1 MEMTASPR
9 QQFLAWLEDQS
20 FFDSIVIS
28 DEAALM
34 RQAEEKVLTLFHQ
47 AAANVPA
54 YNAFLKKSG
63 VYPADIRTM
72 DDFRQ
77 LPLTDKENYID
88 AYDLASRS
96 WFGKLSLSHFV
107 AVSSGTTGQ
116 PHLWPR
122 TLQTELEGARQHEF
136 FLQEFFEV
144 NQRKT
149 LVIDGF
155 YMGNSMAGTFT
166 LACLQLLQLKGLPF
180 TITTPGPS
188 DKDILTFIHALHREF
203 DQTII
208 FGYPPL
214 LKEVVHQV
222 CQHQDV
228 IDVTKLRLVC
238 AGQAF
243 TENWRDYLLNKLGG
257 MVNKPPIMSVYGSS
271 DAGLMGFETLLSIHS
286 KSTG

>member
-1 MEMTASPR
+1 MGMTDSPR
-9 QQFLAWLEDQS
+9 QQLLAWLEDQS
-20 FFDSIVIS
+20 FFDPGVIS

-34 RQAEEKVLTLFHQ
+34 RQAEEKVLNLFHQ

-54 YNAFLKKSG
+54 YNDFLRKSG
-63 VYPADIRTM
+63 INPADIRTM
-72 DDFRQ
+72 HDFLE
-77 LPLTDKENYID
+77 LPLTDKTNYID

-96 WFGKLSLSHFV
+96 WFGKLSLSHFI

-122 TLQTELEGARQHEF
+122 TLQNELEGARQHEF

-144 NQRKT
+144 NRRKT

-155 YMGNSMAGTFT
+155 YMGNTIAGTFT
-166 LACLQLLQLKGLPF
+166 LACLQLLKLKGLPLL
-180 TITTPGPS
+180 TITTPSYS

-208 FGYPPL
+208 FGYPPV

-228 IDVTKLRLVC
+228 IDVTKLGLVC
-238 AGQAF
+238 VGPGF
-243 TENWRDYLLNKLGG
+243 YRKL
-257 MVNKPPIMSVYGSS
+257 
-271 DAGLMGFETLLSIHS
+271 ARLSPE
-286 KSTG
+286 